1 MGQGTPR
8 PPQVP
13 APGPLPRRTAPRSD
27 RQGPQTRPAQAVLT
41 RTRDPPPPP
50 RGPSTPA
57 RRLRRRPARLP
68 RIATAVSIL
77 PTAAPARTRR
87 FHLPDRRLP
96 TSHPPAPARTAA
108 PPPDQPPP
116 PPPRFAPSP
125 LLLVPPHPDQERPVP
140 FPVLART
147 TRSAGPDPA
156 VAASVPGRA
165 EQAGYFA
172 GNLGNIML
180 STTISSFLLI
190 YLTDVIGLAAG
201 AVGVLLLVVR
211 IVDAAVDPLAGYL
224 LDHLP
229 ETRKGRFRSYL
240 TGGGVIGAASFAAL
254 FLGPAW
260 LPAPLAFAWVLYLL
274 WGVAFP
280 MMDIPLNALL
290 PAITADPRARGR
302 LAGIK
307 GFTYLFGTMLVTAI
321 TLPIVDLFPSQRL
334 GWQIYVGGLAVLSAC
349 LTALA
354 ARGVRERVRPLRA
367 DRYTPRELLRIFA
380 SGRTVPVLLTAK
392 VATSAATGALLAA
405 MPFYFTYNVG
415 DKSMITVAAL
425 VMTVP
430 MIAGSATAPLL
441 GRRTG
446 LKPVYL
452 AALAISAAGV
462 GIVLLAPYDSMAAIL
477 GGLAVAGLGLG
488 MALTLNYALLAEL
501 TDYAEW
507 AHGHRAEGGLASLAS
522 FAAKAGGGLGAGL
535 TAYLLSRS
543 GYVAGAE
550 QTATALDGI
559 RYAQAAVPLA
569 LALIGALVFLAYPLT
584 PRLAARV
591 ATDLAARRATATT
604 PH

>member
-1 MGQGTPR
+1 M
-8 PPQVP
+8 
-13 APGPLPRRTAPRSD
+13 
-27 RQGPQTRPAQAVLT
+27 
-41 RTRDPPPPP
+41 
-50 RGPSTPA
+50 
-57 RRLRRRPARLP
+57 
-68 RIATAVSIL
+68 
-77 PTAAPARTRR
+77 
-87 FHLPDRRLP
+87 
-96 TSHPPAPARTAA
+96 
-108 PPPDQPPP
+108 
-116 PPPRFAPSP
+116 
-125 LLLVPPHPDQERPVP
+125 P

-156 VAASVPGRA
+156 VADSVPGRA

-522 FAAKAGGGLGAGL
+522 FAAKAGGGLGVGL

-591 ATDLAARRATATT
+591 ATDLAARRASATT